1 MADKNI
7 IVRIDE
13 EYGFQTWWV
22 VYTPAQFAEVCY
34 KWTTMKNLNCLVP
47 VDLIFPGARGC
58 FGEWPPRAVCPVD
71 FETYERHTAHVHQAD
86 DSYFTGAKGFHI
98 PDDDIE
104 AFEIHNVIYN
114 HAELCRLR
122 EISQQERT
130 NDFYRLY
137 PEYAKPAAGAESE
150 TCG

>member
-1 MADKNI
+1 MST
-7 IVRIDE
+7 RE
-13 EYGFQTWWV
+13 PLFV
-22 VYTPAQFAEVCY
+22 VQEGSIEVSKCC
-34 KWTTMKNLNCLVP
+34 KP
-47 VDLIFPGARGC
+47 
-58 FGEWPPRAVCPVD
+58 
-71 FETYERHTAHVHQAD
+71 HTAHVHQAD